1 MPHAGSDASPDCS
14 GGSLTHCPGQALS
27 RTVRMTSLHSRQI
40 SGRPSSRASCSSRL
54 WHSPQRQCPHGVAMD
69 QTVVPGSSGRKVPK
83 QQLQSLVYSVCC
95 RIDLARSSSTRYLAK
110 RILTAVGENLSR
122 VARASLRDNRAQHAC
137 VRRGHAARLLTAGAA
152 YSIQRASRRVVLSS
166 AQDSMMVRSSHESL
180 APKRIQRRRSALMRR
195 FCLTVA
201 SEFAKTCW

>member
-1 MPHAGSDASPDCS
+1 MPHAGSAASPDCS
-14 GGSLTHCPGQALS
+14 GGSLTHCPGQGLS

-40 SGRPSSRASCSSRL
+40 SGRSSSRASCSSRL

-83 QQLQSLVYSVCC
+83 QQLQSLVYSACC

-122 VARASLRDNRAQHAC
+122 VARASLRDNRAQHAR
-137 VRRGHAARLLTAGAA
+137 VRR
-152 YSIQRASRRVVLSS
+152 RACSS
-166 AQDSMMVRSSHESL
+166 AVDGRCSILYPASQQTCSL
-180 APKRIQRRRSALMRR
+180 VLCPRLDDGAELA
-195 FCLTVA
+195 
-201 SEFAKTCW
+201 

>member
-1 MPHAGSDASPDCS
+1 MLSFSLDRTRPRSLTSAISVNLALGPPRHYYLLECKTAAARPRGSDPLPHGRMAARSMPHASSVGSPGCS

-83 QQLQSLVYSVCC
+83 QQLQSLVYSACC
-95 RIDLARSSSTRYLAK
+95 RIDSARSSSTRYLAK

-122 VARASLRDNRAQHAC
+122 VARASLRDN
-137 VRRGHAARLLTAGAA
+137 
-152 YSIQRASRRVVLSS
+152 
-166 AQDSMMVRSSHESL
+166 
-180 APKRIQRRRSALMRR
+180 
-195 FCLTVA
+195 
-201 SEFAKTCW
+201 